1 MLKHL
6 LTMVLCAVVSMT
18 VFGAGQG
25 RKSIEVLKPVGQ
37 KNLWMSPGLNSCRI
51 YFVSGK
57 KQGMTLEYREYR
69 TNNKWKKVSDLTYI
83 TRKIDGKTVSCYCG
97 SINNILD
104 KKADKKRYKSN
115 VTFDF
120 QFREGKKVVASGSFL
135 RTEPTRL
142 KLIAPVKMGELML
155 RPTFNSCSVYFG
167 STKRN
172 SITLEYKKSSENVW
186 QKALTPY
193 FFTEADDKIV
203 MSEYRGSIVKLEE
216 NTSYDL
222 RFTDGGKVLKNG
234 TFTTWKTDVPVAK
247 TIYIDTEN
255 FKAPYLISAK
265 GTPDGW
271 IRYTTRNGKPLAANS
286 KNVVFDV
293 RNAAYVLIDDM
304 TITNGKGSQSV
315 ITVRDSKAVRIR
327 NCDISKWGR
336 VGVAKYDTPKGVGMY
351 YVKDAR
357 GNYRAVNY
365 DGAIYIHPGS
375 KEVVVERCYIH
386 DPYSRANSW
395 FYSHPAGPQAVICS
409 SPDHSTVLR
418 YNDFIGSDLHRFND
432 AVEGPGN
439 FYCNGGINRD
449 ADVYGNYMIF
459 SNDDCIELDG
469 GQQNVRCFWNHF
481 ESALCGVSIQ
491 GCMTSPVY
499 LFENIFAG
507 MGDEFELTNASIKTG
522 GGSHGPEATAFIFNN
537 TFVGKGG
544 GIGLMATLRCVMKN
558 NIFIGETQRIG
569 NVEKCPSTTYES
581 NSVCKVKG
589 NTVPGISKYD
599 TKLGDIALGNYLP
612 LNSEPAV
619 KIDNF
624 LPSGGDRGAFQTKA
638 FRNIPYRPI
647 PVFLDRER
655 IENVIVKNGAATPET
670 VNITVTVGGKNFKSA
685 YAIRKNDV
693 FDWMEITP
701 AKGVLKSG
709 DKLTLTVR
717 FIPEKMNKMHNYR
730 GAFSVRLANGFSR
743 VVAVFAKTDFVQ
755 PFKLEKAGRK
765 AVYID
770 ALSPAAVTSAKGR
783 KTGKAE
789 VKADKL
795 GIEGKTLAA
804 SSRNIYEYNIDV
816 PEDGRYY
823 FMIHGYSP
831 RRGRLYVSV
840 DDDPFQVSEQQSKPH
855 MSWTMLAPGRKF
867 GNRSRYY
874 DLKQGTHRLHIRNAG
889 GEFKFDGIALIDDPE
904 SFEPKQ

>member
-1 MLKHL
+1 MLQRL
-6 LTMVLCAVVSMT
+6 LALMLCAAVSLT
-18 VFGAGQG
+18 VCAAGQG
-25 RKSIEVLKPVGQ
+25 KKKIEVLKPVGQ
-37 KNLWMSPGLNSCRI
+37 KNLWMSPGFNSCRI
-51 YFVSGK
+51 YFVSDKIEGI
-57 KQGMTLEYREYR
+57 TLEYREYR

-83 TRKIDGKTVSCYCG
+83 TRNIDGKNVSCYRG
-97 SINNILD
+97 NIVNILD
-104 KKADKKRYKSN
+104 KKADRKRFKNN

-120 QFREGKKVVASGSFL
+120 QFRCGKKVLASGAFL
-135 RTEPTRL
+135 RTEPNRL
-142 KLIAPVKMGELML
+142 KLIKPVKMGDIML

-167 STKRN
+167 SVRRPG
-172 SITLEYKKSSENVW
+172 IALEFKKSGSDVW

-216 NTSYDL
+216 NTSYDV
-222 RFTDGGKVLKNG
+222 RFTDGGKVLKAG
-234 TFTTWKTDVPVAK
+234 KFTTWKSDVPVAK
-247 TIYIDTEN
+247 TIIIDPEN
-255 FKAPYLISAK
+255 FKAPYVISAK
-265 GTPDGW
+265 GKPDGW
-271 IRYTTRNGKPLAANS
+271 IRYTVKDGRTLAANS
-286 KNVVFDV
+286 TKPVFEV
-293 RNAAYVLIDDM
+293 KNAAYVLIDDM

-315 ITVRDSKAVRIR
+315 ITVRDSKAVRVR
-327 NCDISKWGR
+327 NCDISGWGR

-351 YVKDAR
+351 YVADSK
-357 GNYRAVNY
+357 GNFRAVNY
-365 DGAIYIHPGS
+365 DGAIYINPGS

-418 YNDFIGSDLHRFND
+418 YNDFIGSDMHRFND

-499 LFENIFAG
+499 LFENVFSG

-522 GGSHGPEATAFIFNN
+522 GGSHGPDATAFIFNN
-537 TFVGKGG
+537 TFLGKGG
-544 GIGLMATLRCVMKN
+544 GISLMATLRSVLKN
-558 NIFIGETQRIG
+558 NIFLGTSQRIG
-569 NVEKCPSTTYES
+569 NVKKCPSSSYGS
-581 NSVCKVKG
+581 NSVAG
-589 NTVPGISKYD
+589 IQTSPADGISKYD
-599 TKLGDIALGNYLP
+599 TKLADIAQGNYLP

-619 KIDNF
+619 KINNF
-624 LPSGGDRGAFQTKA
+624 LPDGGDRGAFQSKA
-638 FRNIPYRPI
+638 FRNLPYRPI
-647 PVFLDRER
+647 PVYLDRER
-655 IENVIVKNGAATPET
+655 IEKVTVKDGVVSPES
-670 VNITVTVGGKNFKSA
+670 VNITVTVDGDDFKSD
-685 YAIRKNDV
+685 YTICKNKV

-701 AKGVLKSG
+701 AKGTLKSG
-709 DKLTLTVR
+709 DKFVLNVK
-717 FIPEKMNKMHNYR
+717 FIPEKMNKLHNYR
-730 GAFSVRLANGFSR
+730 GAFSLRLANGFSR
-743 VVAVFAKTDFVQ
+743 VVAVYASTDFVQ
-755 PFKLEKAGRK
+755 PFKLEKEGRK

-770 ALSPAAVTSAKGR
+770 ALSPKVTNAKSNKAAKAAVAD
-783 KTGKAE
+783 
-789 VKADKL
+789 DKL
-795 GIEGKTLAA
+795 GIDGKTIAA
-804 SSRNIYEYNIDV
+804 SSKLIYEYSIDV

-831 RRGRLYVSV
+831 RRARLSVSV
-840 DDDPFQVSEQQSKPH
+840 DNDKFQLSSQQSKPY
-855 MSWTMLAPGRKF
+855 MSWTMLTPGKGF
-867 GNRSRYY
+867 GNMSRYY
-874 DLKQGTHRLHIRNAG
+874 DLKKGTHRLRIKNAG